1 MKNVPEIIEKLVE
14 RFERDIDSLK
24 SATYNETELRADF
37 VNPFW
42 KALGW
47 DMTNEKGYAMQ
58 YRDVKQEYPL
68 KTGLTTEAPDYC
80 FTIAGKPKFFLETKK
95 PSVDVKHAI
104 HPAYQ
109 LRRYGWSGKLPLSI
123 LTDFE
128 EMAVYDCRIRP
139 EKNDN
144 PSQARIKLYTY
155 TDYIDLWDEISGIF
169 SREAILKGSFDKY
182 ADSTKGKRGTSE
194 VDSEFLKE
202 IEIWRDK
209 LAKNIA
215 LRNSRITVRELNFA
229 VQATIDRIIF
239 LRMAEDRGIEEYSQ
253 LQALCSRDNIYKYLL
268 EIFYKADDKYNSGLF
283 HFTAEKDRP
292 EFDNLTPKLKID
304 DKVLNEIL
312 SRLYY
317 PESPYEFSFMPTEI
331 LGNVYEQF
339 LGKVIHLTKGHQAR
353 VEEKPEVKKAG
364 GVYYTPEYIVE
375 YIVANTVGK
384 LCENKTPKDISDLRI
399 LDPACGSGSFLI
411 GAYRFLLDCHLKWY
425 LSEKEQKGK
434 IPMQPETSQSGKK
447 AKRQP
452 AIYQGQDGEW
462 YLSTSEKKRI
472 LLNNIYG
479 VDIDSQAVEVT
490 KLSLLLKVLENENKA
505 TLLQQIALFKE
516 RALPDLS
523 ENIKCGNSLIGSD
536 FYERDGQTML
546 FDEEEQYRI
555 NAFDWDIEFP
565 EIFKRKNKGF
575 DAVIGNPPYVRQE
588 TLGPIFKEYVSNN
601 YQTYV
606 STADLY
612 VYFIEKAHYLLKE
625 NALFG
630 MICSNKFIRSNYG
643 APLRTFLE
651 KETALVKLVDF
662 GELPVFQGAA
672 TFPIIILTKNKKSSN
687 QNFIYAPVKRLDFIS
702 LSEEVKQIGK
712 KLDDL
717 SLKGRM
723 WTLASSNE
731 IRIFEKMLNRGTFLK
746 NYKNALMYYGIKT
759 GLNEAFVID
768 SVKKDKIISRDPRSA
783 ELIKPYILGD
793 DIRKYHINFCNRFL
807 ILIPKGW
814 TDQHT
819 RGSKNAWAW
828 FSQEYK
834 AIAEHLSSF
843 SGLAEKR
850 QDKGDYWWELRACS
864 YYNEIEKPKIVYP
877 DIAKE
882 SRFAYDTNKY
892 YIANTVFFIS
902 SKDLYLL
909 GILNSKLIFH
919 YFKRNSTVLGDA
931 DKKGRLRWV
940 RQDVEYIPIRTIDF
954 DNSTDKA
961 LHDRMVQLVETMLDL
976 HKRLP
981 NANAPHDK
989 QTLQR
994 QIDATDRQIDKLVY
1008 ELYGLTEEEKRV
1020 VEGRM

>member
-14 RFERDIDSLK
+14 HFERDFDSFK
-24 SATYNETELRADF
+24 NPAYNETELRAGF

-47 DMTNEKGYAMQ
+47 DMTNEKGYAMP

-95 PSVDVKHAI
+95 PSVDVKNAI

-139 EKNDN
+139 EKNDK
-144 PSQARIKLYTY
+144 PSQARIKLWTY

-169 SREAILKGSFDKY
+169 SREAILKGSFDKF

-202 IEIWRDK
+202 IEIWREK
-209 LAKNIA
+209 LARNIA
-215 LRNSRITVRELNFA
+215 LRNSGITVRELNFA

-239 LRMAEDRGIEEYSQ
+239 LRMAEDRGIEEYAQ
-253 LQALCSRDNIYKYLL
+253 LQALCSRANIYKYLL
-268 EIFYKADDKYNSGLF
+268 EIFYKADKKYNSGLF
-283 HFTAEKDRP
+283 HFSSEKDRK
-292 EFDNLTPKLKID
+292 EYDTLTPKLKID
-304 DKVLNEIL
+304 DKTLKEIL

-339 LGKVIHLTKGHQAR
+339 LGKVIHLTKGHQAKI
-353 VEEKPEVKKAG
+353 EEKPEVKKAG

-384 LCENKTPKDISDLRI
+384 LCENKTPKEISDLRI

-411 GAYRFLLDCHLKWY
+411 GAFRFLLDYHLKWY
-425 LSEKEQKGK
+425 LADMEQKKK
-434 IPMQPETSQSGKK
+434 IPAQPETSQSGKK
-447 AKRQP
+447 AKPQH

-462 YLSTSEKKRI
+462 YMSTSEKKRI
-472 LLNNIYG
+472 LLNNIFG

-505 TLLQQIALFKE
+505 TLLQQVALFKE

-536 FYERDGQTML
+536 FYDSGGQTML
-546 FDEEEQYRI
+546 FDPEERYRI
-555 NAFDWDIEFP
+555 NAFDWEDEFS

-687 QNFIYAPVKRLDFIS
+687 QNFIYAPVKRLDFLS

-768 SVKKDKIISRDPRSA
+768 SVQKDKIISRNPRSA

-793 DIRKYHINFCNRFL
+793 DIRKYHINFCDRFL

-819 RGSKNAWAW
+819 RGSKNTWAW

-954 DNSTDKA
+954 DNPTDKA
-961 LHDRMVQLVETMLDL
+961 RHDRMVQLVETMLDL

-994 QIDATDRQIDKLVY
+994 QIDTTDRQIDKLVY
-1008 ELYGLTEEEKRV
+1008 DLYGLSEEEIKI
-1020 VEGRM
+1020 VEGA

>member
-209 LAKNIA
+209 LARNIA
-215 LRNSRITVRELNFA
+215 LRNPRITVRELNFA

-239 LRMAEDRGIEEYSQ
+239 LRMAEDRGIEEYAQ

-268 EIFYKADDKYNSGLF
+268 EIFYRADTKYNSGLF

-339 LGKVIHLTKGHQAR
+339 LGKVIHLTKGHQAKI
-353 VEEKPEVKKAG
+353 EEKPEVKKAG

-384 LCENKTPKDISDLRI
+384 LCENKTPKEISDLRI

-411 GAYRFLLDCHLKWY
+411 GAYRFLLDYHLKWY

-434 IPMQPETSQSGKK
+434 IPTQPETSQSGKK

-462 YLSTSEKKRI
+462 YMSTSEKKRI

-523 ENIKCGNSLIGSD
+523 DNIKCGNSLIGSD
-536 FYERDGQTML
+536 FYDRDGQTML

-555 NAFDWDIEFP
+555 NAFDWDVEFP
-565 EIFKRKNKGF
+565 EVFKRKKPGF
-575 DAVIGNPPYVRQE
+575 DAVIGNPPWGAE
-588 TLGPIFKEYVSNN
+588 FH
-601 YQTYV
+601 
-606 STADLY
+606 STEQ
-612 VYFIEKAHYLLKE
+612 VYLSANFYSACGRTIDSYALFIEIALKLLCVKGKFGLITPDTFLRKDDHRKLRELILKNYSIVKLVETGPVYSKVRDTWCAISIINKELPTPAWKINHKKISRFVVSSEERLLKFSQSDWNADTSVKQEVWAKKPFLIIGYLANE
-625 NALFG
+625 NEQR
-630 MICSNKFIRSNYG
+630 IINKIEKHPQLGEYDNYNISRGEEGSKFRISQSKTG
-643 APLRTFLE
+643 AYWMVFPEKVKKFWVDQGAKVE
-651 KETALVKLVDF
+651 KET
-662 GELPVFQGAA
+662 
-672 TFPIIILTKNKKSSN
+672 LTESKCKD
-687 QNFIYAPVKRLDFIS
+687 IYNHPKIW
-702 LSEEVKQIGK
+702 I
-712 KLDDL
+712 
-717 SLKGRM
+717 
-723 WTLASSNE
+723 
-731 IRIFEKMLNRGTFLK
+731 IRIQKM
-746 NYKNALMYYGIKT
+746 
-759 GLNEAFVID
+759 
-768 SVKKDKIISRDPRSA
+768 
-783 ELIKPYILGD
+783 
-793 DIRKYHINFCNRFL
+793 
-807 ILIPKGW
+807 
-814 TDQHT
+814 
-819 RGSKNAWAW
+819 
-828 FSQEYK
+828 
-834 AIAEHLSSF
+834 
-843 SGLAEKR
+843 
-850 QDKGDYWWELRACS
+850 
-864 YYNEIEKPKIVYP
+864 
-877 DIAKE
+877 
-882 SRFAYDTNKY
+882 
-892 YIANTVFFIS
+892 
-902 SKDLYLL
+902 
-909 GILNSKLIFH
+909 
-919 YFKRNSTVLGDA
+919 
-931 DKKGRLRWV
+931 RWV
-940 RQDVEYIPIRTIDF
+940 RRIVCGLDLRKDSAGMKTLQSITAKNDDVNRLKYLQAILSSNLINYWCINYLADDMNKAYLSKIPIRELDVSISD
-954 DNSTDKA
+954 DKT
-961 LHDRMVQLVETMLDL
+961 LHDHMVQLVENMLDL

-1008 ELYGLTEEEKRV
+1008 ELYGLTEEEIKI
-1020 VEGRM
+1020 VENNV

>member
-37 VNPFW
+37 INPFW
-42 KALGW
+42 KSLGW

-139 EKNDN
+139 EKNDK

-169 SREAILKGSFDKY
+169 SREAILKGSFDKF

-229 VQATIDRIIF
+229 VQVTIDRIIF

-253 LQALCSRDNIYKYLL
+253 LQALCSRNNIYKYLL
-268 EIFYKADDKYNSGLF
+268 EIFYRADSKYNSGLF

-339 LGKVIHLTKGHQAR
+339 LGKVIHLTKGHQAKI
-353 VEEKPEVKKAG
+353 EEKPEVKKAG

-384 LCENKTPKDISDLRI
+384 LCENKTPKEISDLRI

-411 GAYRFLLDCHLKWY
+411 GAYRFLLDHHLKWY

-434 IPMQPETSQSGKK
+434 IPLQPEMSQSGKK

-536 FYERDGQTML
+536 FYDRDGQTML
-546 FDEEEQYRI
+546 FDDEEQYRI

-588 TLGPIFKEYVSNN
+588 TLGQDKEYFKDK
-601 YQTYV
+601 YKTYCG
-606 STADLY
+606 TADLY
-612 VYFIEKAHYLLKE
+612 TYFIEKGITLLNE
-625 NALFG
+625 NGLFG
-630 MICSNKFIRSNYG
+630 FIVANKWLRANYG
-643 APLRTFLE
+643 EPLRKWLVTKCI
-651 KETALVKLVDF
+651 KEIIDF
-662 GELPVFQGAA
+662 GDLQVFVKATTYPCILIAA
-672 TFPIIILTKNKKSSN
+672 NLKKANSFSAVKVDSLSFADLSGYVN
-687 QNFIYAPVKRLDFIS
+687 QNQFKVLVS
-702 LSEEVKQIGK
+702 
-712 KLDDL
+712 DL
-717 SLKGRM
+717 SPSGWK
-723 WTLASSNE
+723 LAAKNE
-731 IRIFEKMLNRGTFLK
+731 IDLFNKIMSTGIPLGKYVDKKVF
-746 NYKNALMYYGIKT
+746 YGIKT

-768 SVKKDKIISRDPRSA
+768 EITKNKLIADDPKSR
-783 ELIKPYILGD
+783 ELIKPFLLGRD
-793 DIRKYHINFCNRFL
+793 LKRYSKPKCSHFL
-807 ILIPKGW
+807 IFTRRGIDINKYPAIKNHLLKFKVSLTPKP
-814 TDQHT
+814 
-819 RGSKNAWAW
+819 KNWKGEKW
-828 FSQEYK
+828 EGRKPGCYEWYEIQDTIDYYK
-834 AIAEHLSSF
+834 EF
-843 SGLAEKR
+843 
-850 QDKGDYWWELRACS
+850 
-864 YYNEIEKPKIVYP
+864 EKPKFMLP
-877 DIAKE
+877 DISLRGNFTFDNE
-882 SRFAYDTNKY
+882 GIY
-892 YIANTVFFIS
+892 YCANTSYIIANEER
-902 SKDLYLL
+902 YLL
-909 GILNSKLIFH
+909 GLLNSSLLTFVYSGIS
-919 YFKRNSTVLGDA
+919 STYRG
-931 DKKGRLRWV
+931 GYLRFIYQYLV
-940 RQDVEYIPIRTIDF
+940 QLPIRTINF
-954 DNSTDKA
+954 DNPKDKA

-994 QIDATDRQIDKLVY
+994 QIDTTDRQIDKLVY
-1008 ELYGLTEEEKRV
+1008 ELYGLTEEEIRV
-1020 VEGRM
+1020 VEGRT